1 MFNNM
6 RKVAIFFLFSLV
18 FIQSCKKER
27 IEGPAIRFES
37 DIYNFGEAKLG
48 EVISHTFPFFN
59 PGSDALV
66 LESVRPSC
74 PSCTNIDEYDE
85 KVIPGGKGKI
95 RITYK
100 VAGIPRYADH
110 KVYVETNIPDTTVK
124 VTLTITGNIV
134 AEAKIPAGL
143 EVIPYPLIFGDI
155 DAGDTLLRGTV
166 KLRSLLDEEF
176 LITGVIP
183 PREKSE
189 INVEVVEEG
198 KEYIIDIAIHPSFK
212 SDGNRKEITLKTNL
226 EDSPVIIIPYA
237 YTFNPPES
245 FKQMIKR

>member
-59 PGSDALV
+59 PGSDTLV

-85 KVIPGGKGKI
+85 KVVPGGKGKI

-110 KVYVETNIPDTTVK
+110 KVYVETNIPDTTAK
-124 VTLTITGNIV
+124 VTLTITGNIIEK
-134 AEAKIPAGL
+134 EASP
-143 EVIPYPLIFGDI
+143 
-155 DAGDTLLRGTV
+155 
-166 KLRSLLDEEF
+166 EE
-176 LITGVIP
+176 
-183 PREKSE
+183 
-189 INVEVVEEG
+189 
-198 KEYIIDIAIHPSFK
+198 
-212 SDGNRKEITLKTNL
+212 
-226 EDSPVIIIPYA
+226 
-237 YTFNPPES
+237 
-245 FKQMIKR
+245 